1 MKVTGMA
8 AACQHPPMKQPT
20 EPAPRTAILSA
31 ATVRGDALVGQP
43 QAFGRRARLPE
54 DVNGHS
60 TARVPVAAD
69 AKPARLHLTHQ
80 PLADADG
87 HILVE
92 AAMIAERAE
101 EQLQAL
107 ALDDAVGRRVV
118 DDEMREV

>member
-1 MKVTGMA
+1 MKVTGMP

-31 ATVRGDALVGQP
+31 ATVRSDALVGQP

-54 DVNGHS
+54 YVDRHP
-60 TARVPVAAD
+60 APRVPVAAD
-69 AKPARLHLTHQ
+69 AQPARLHLAHQ

-92 AAMIAERAE
+92 AAMVAKRAE
-101 EQLQAL
+101 E
-107 ALDDAVGRRVV
+107 
-118 DDEMREV
+118 E